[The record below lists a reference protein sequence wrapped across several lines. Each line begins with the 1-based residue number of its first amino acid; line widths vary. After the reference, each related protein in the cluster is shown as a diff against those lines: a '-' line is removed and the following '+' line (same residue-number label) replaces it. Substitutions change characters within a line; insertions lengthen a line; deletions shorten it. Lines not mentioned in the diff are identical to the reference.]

1 MKTFDILLSQ
11 AGIPR
16 SKGYDFY
23 FSNYIYKDLDLDGK
37 KILDIGGGNGIASF
51 YALNLS
57 PDCSAWVVDPIVEG
71 SNNLMFEQYD
81 SMKQNYDAER
91 INFHRDYVDTLLD
104 PNAFDIIVMH
114 NTINHIGEDILK
126 DISCNNEAYSEY
138 VSRLKT
144 ILDRLSSD
152 GVLIVSDCGSRV
164 FLDK

>member
-57 PDCSAWVVDPIVEG
+57 PDCSAWVVDPIVKA
-71 SNNLMFEQYD
+71 L
-81 SMKQNYDAER
+81 
-91 INFHRDYVDTLLD
+91 
-104 PNAFDIIVMH
+104 II
-114 NTINHIGEDILK
+114 
-126 DISCNNEAYSEY
+126 
-138 VSRLKT
+138 
-144 ILDRLSSD
+144 
-152 GVLIVSDCGSRV
+152 
-164 FLDK
+164 